1 MPILRKRGHTIREFD
16 SRRLSLLEGLSAA
29 LDELSDDETAGDSI
43 RRVARSVRMAAS
55 ATGAR
60 QLTRLAREVEL
71 SEVQELEARALDLL
85 SVLENPALSGSS
97 RDVNILL
104 VEDDAEDRELLG
116 SHLRGPTHT
125 VHFAVDA
132 QEAEAVLDT
141 APIDI
146 IVLDLMLPDRDGRDF
161 LAEIRERPGT
171 ASLPVIVVSGMGGSI
186 ARAECLALGA
196 DYFMAKPADRE
207 ELQTTIARFVRRA
220 RVASRVDPSTGLANR
235 AALREE
241 FDRVQEV
248 STKDDTPFC
257 LAVIDL
263 GELLAVFDGH
273 LMPPSDRAAISLAEG
288 LPGGALVG
296 RWFEEEFLVILP
308 GLSREDASVTVA
320 AEVRRILSAPLF
332 LRTGLS
338 LTYGVVQVETDVG
351 IRDAVSNAHGTMI
364 TAEGA
369 QRDSDSAASSEDVG
383 SQTGLPVMLVEDD
396 EVTARL
402 VEHRLARE
410 GLEVV
415 RFRNGTEAKQA
426 LGGTQFSLAIL
437 DVQVPGTDG
446 FEVLEAL
453 TGGPPEGRAPVIVL
467 TAMGGEA
474 DVIRGLDLGAS
485 DYMLKPFSPTELI
498 ARVRRILRAQGR

>member
-1 MPILRKRGHTIREFD
+1 
-16 SRRLSLLEGLSAA
+16 
-29 LDELSDDETAGDSI
+29 
-43 RRVARSVRMAAS
+43 MAAS
-55 ATGAR
+55 TTGAR

-71 SEVQELEARALDLL
+71 AEVQELEARARELI
-85 SVLENPALSGSS
+85 SVLENPTLSGSS

-125 VHFAVDA
+125 LHFAVDA

-146 IVLDLMLPDRDGRDF
+146 IILDLMLPDRDGRDF
-161 LAEIRERPGT
+161 LAELRERPGT
-171 ASLPVIVVSGMGGSI
+171 APIPVIVVSGMGGSI

-196 DYFMAKPADRE
+196 NSFMAKPADRE
-207 ELQTTIARFVRRA
+207 ELQTTVARFVRQA
-220 RVASRVDPSTGLANR
+220 RGASRFDPATGLANR
-235 AALREE
+235 AALCEE

-263 GELLAVFDGH
+263 GELSAVFDGH

-308 GLSREDASVTVA
+308 GLGREDASVTVT
-320 AEVRRILSAPLF
+320 AEVRRILSAPVF
-332 LRTGLS
+332 LRTGIS
-338 LTYGVVQVETDVG
+338 LTYGVVQVEADVG
-351 IRDAVSNAHGTMI
+351 IRDTVLDAHVTMI

-369 QRDSDSAASSEDVG
+369 MEDSASKSEDVG
-383 SQTGLPVMLVEDD
+383 SQSGLPVMLVEDD

-426 LGGTQFSLAIL
+426 LGGTKFSLAIL

-498 ARVRRILRAQGR
+498 ARVRRILRVQGR